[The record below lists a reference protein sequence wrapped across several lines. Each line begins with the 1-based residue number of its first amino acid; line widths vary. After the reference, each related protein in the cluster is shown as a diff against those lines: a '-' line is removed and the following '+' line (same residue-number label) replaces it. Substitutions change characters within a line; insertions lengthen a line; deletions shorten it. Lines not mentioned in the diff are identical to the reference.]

1 MDRAAPHSA
10 PAPGAGAALTEPGH
24 GTGQGARLGAGLG
37 AGQKDAPSLPPPV
50 SPPSLP
56 FGFARD
62 QGVALD
68 GDCLLT
74 GPDASPLGL
83 REARRRAGHPLT
95 LRALT
100 QEGFEAELAR
110 LYDRPAP
117 RDRGEDGDAEDLT
130 FDLEGAERPGQTRD
144 LLEDPADA
152 PVIRLVNQLL
162 RQAVRAGASDL
173 HLEPHETG
181 LRARMRVDGTMTP
194 VFDRR
199 DVPAR
204 RVVSRLKVMASLD
217 IAETRLPQDGRIA
230 LRFGGRAIDLRV
242 STLPGHHGE
251 RVVMRLL
258 DRAGGLMGLDRL
270 GLGAADAE
278 RLTRLAALPDGVI
291 LATGPTGSGK
301 TTTLY
306 SLLKLA
312 DRRERTILTI
322 EDPVEY
328 DLPGVSQTQV
338 NAEIGLS
345 FARGLRSLL
354 RQDPDVLLVG
364 EIRDGETAQ
373 VALEAALTGHLVFS
387 SLHTNTALTALV
399 RLRELGVEPYLIAAT
414 LRGVVAQ
421 RLVRRVCPDCAGQ
434 APPAPADL
442 ARFAEAGLPPPAMV
456 PQAVGCPACE
466 GSGYAGRVGLFD
478 ILEVTEPLR
487 AAIEAGAGETA
498 LRAAVLAGAVAGGAA
513 GHSGLMGAGLIG
525 AGLARI
531 AAGETTLDE
540 VVRVLGEGA

>member
-1 MDRAAPHSA
+1 MER
-10 PAPGAGAALTEPGH
+10 PAG
-24 GTGQGARLGAGLG
+24 
-37 AGQKDAPSLPPPV
+37 APSLP
-50 SPPSLP
+50 
-56 FGFARD
+56 FAFARD
-62 QGVALD
+62 QQVAIE
-68 GDCLLT
+68 GARLLC
-74 GPDASPLGL
+74 GPEPSALGL
-83 REARRRAGHPLT
+83 REARRRAGCALVPEVLT
-95 LRALT
+95 L
-100 QEGFEAELAR
+100 EDFEAALAR
-110 LYDRPAP
+110 LYEGGGAAPA
-117 RDRGEDGDAEDLT
+117 GEDDTLS
-130 FDLEGAERPGQTRD
+130 FDLEGEDRPGTARD

-162 RQAVRAGASDL
+162 RQAVRTGASDL
-173 HLEPHETG
+173 HIEPHEAG
-181 LRARMRVDGTMTP
+181 LRARMRVDGTMQP

-258 DRAGGLMGLDRL
+258 DRTAGLMDLDRL
-270 GLGAADAE
+270 GLGTADAA
-278 RLTRLAALPDGVI
+278 RLRRLAAMPNGVI

-338 NAEIGLS
+338 NAEIGLT

-399 RLRELGVEPYLIAAT
+399 RLRELGVEPFLIAAT

-421 RLVRRVCPDCAGQ
+421 RLVRRVCPACAGQ
-434 APPAPADL
+434 RAPGAGEAG
-442 ARFAEAGLPPPAMV
+442 RFAAEGLPV
-456 PQAVGCPACE
+456 PEAVPVAGGCPACE
-466 GSGYAGRVGLFD
+466 GTGYAGRVGVFD
-478 ILEVTEPLR
+478 ILEIDDALR
-487 AAIEAGAGETA
+487 AGIEAGHGE
-498 LRAAVLAGAVAGGAA
+498 AVLRESGVAA
-513 GHSGLMGAGLIG
+513 GSLMR
-525 AGLARI
+525 AGLARV

-540 VVRVLGEGA
+540 LTRVLGESL

>member
-1 MDRAAPHSA
+1 MNRTAPPLSRSPPLPEMGPETGRASPAASGSAFGRGRTDDTAA
-10 PAPGAGAALTEPGH
+10 PAPARGALRSPDTGAGASVP
-24 GTGQGARLGAGLG
+24 
-37 AGQKDAPSLPPPV
+37 
-50 SPPSLP
+50 LP
-56 FGFARD
+56 FAFARD

-68 GDCLLT
+68 GDSLLV
-74 GPDASPLGL
+74 GPAASALGL
-83 REARRRAGHPLT
+83 REARRRAGRPLVP
-95 LRALT
+95 RMLT
-100 QEGFEAELAR
+100 QETFEAELAR
-110 LYDRPAP
+110 IYESADP
-117 RDRGEDGDAEDLT
+117 GGGMSGGGDDELV
-130 FDLEGAERPGQTRD
+130 FDLAEAERPGQTRD
-144 LLEDPADA
+144 LLDDPANA
-152 PVIRLVNQLL
+152 PVIRLVDQVL
-162 RQAVRAGASDL
+162 RQAIRAGASDL

-181 LRARMRVDGTMTP
+181 LRARMRVDGTMQQ

-204 RVVSRLKVMASLD
+204 RVISRLKVMAALD
-217 IAETRLPQDGRIA
+217 ISETRLPQDGRIA
-230 LRFGGRAIDLRV
+230 LRFGGRAIDLRL

-251 RVVMRLL
+251 RAVMRLL
-258 DRAGGLMGLDRL
+258 DRAGGLMDLDRL
-270 GLGAADAE
+270 GLAPDDAA
-278 RLTRLAALPDGVI
+278 RLTRLAGLPNGVI

-306 SLLKLA
+306 SLLRLA

-421 RLVRRVCPDCAGQ
+421 RLVRRVCPVCVQHA
-434 APPAPADL
+434 APGRDAA
-442 ARFAEAGLPPPAMV
+442 ARFVEAGLAVPDLV
-456 PQAVGCPACE
+456 PQAIGCPSCE
-466 GSGYAGRVGLFD
+466 GTGHAGRIGLFD

-487 AAIEAGAGETA
+487 EAIEAGAGETA
-498 LRAAVLAGAVAGGAA
+498 LRAASGRTAPGLMAA
-513 GHSGLMGAGLIG
+513 GLP
-525 AGLARI
+525 RV

>member
-1 MDRAAPHSA
+1 MDRA
-10 PAPGAGAALTEPGH
+10 G
-24 GTGQGARLGAGLG
+24 
-37 AGQKDAPSLPPPV
+37 DAPL
-50 SPPSLP
+50 LP
-56 FGFARD
+56 FALARD
-62 QGVALD
+62 QQVALE
-68 GDCLLT
+68 GGRLLC
-74 GPDASPLGL
+74 GPEPSPLGL
-83 REARRRAGHPLT
+83 REARRRAGRALVPEVLT
-95 LRALT
+95 LEA
-100 QEGFEAELAR
+100 FEAALAR
-110 LYDRPAP
+110 LYQA
-117 RDRGEDGDAEDLT
+117 GGAQAEAQPDEALS
-130 FDLEGAERPGQTRD
+130 FDLEGDAQPGAARD

-173 HLEPHETG
+173 HIEPHEAG
-181 LRARMRVDGTMTP
+181 LRARMRIDGTMQP

-204 RVVSRLKVMASLD
+204 RVVSRLKVMAALD

-258 DRAGGLMGLDRL
+258 DRTQGLMELDRL
-270 GLGAADAE
+270 GLPAEDAA
-278 RLTRLAALPDGVI
+278 RLQRLAALPNGVI

-306 SLLKLA
+306 SLLRLA

-338 NAEIGLS
+338 NAEIGLT

-387 SLHTNTALTALV
+387 SLHTNSALTALV

-421 RLVRRVCPDCAGQ
+421 RLVRRVCACAG
-434 APPAPADL
+434 ARPPEAREA
-442 ARFAEAGLPPPAMV
+442 ARFRAAGMAV
-456 PQAVGCPACE
+456 PQTVPVARGCPECE
-466 GSGYAGRVGLFD
+466 GTGYAGRVGVFD
-478 ILEVTEPLR
+478 IVEIDDALR
-487 AAIEAGAGETA
+487 GAIEAGAGETA
-498 LRAAVLAGAVAGGAA
+498 LRAAGGEAGGDRLLA
-513 GHSGLMGAGLIG
+513 

-531 AAGETTLDE
+531 AAGDTTPEELT
-540 VVRVLGEGA
+540 RVLGEGA

>member
-1 MDRAAPHSA
+1 MDR
-10 PAPGAGAALTEPGH
+10 PADPASRP
-24 GTGQGARLGAGLG
+24 
-37 AGQKDAPSLPPPV
+37 PPPV
-50 SPPSLP
+50 PPLP
-56 FGFARD
+56 FAFARD
-62 QGVALD
+62 QQVALD
-68 GDCLLT
+68 GARLLC
-74 GPDASPLGL
+74 GPEPSALGL
-83 REARRRAGHPLT
+83 REARRRAGRPLVPE
-95 LRALT
+95 AL
-100 QEGFEAELAR
+100 GPDAFAAALAR
-110 LYDRPAP
+110 LYG
-117 RDRGEDGDAEDLT
+117 GEAGQGGAADEILS
-130 FDLEGAERPGQTRD
+130 FDLEGEDRPGQSRD

-173 HLEPHETG
+173 HIEPHESG
-181 LRARMRVDGTMTP
+181 LRARMRVDGTMTQ
-194 VFDRR
+194 VLDRS

-204 RVVSRLKVMASLD
+204 RVVSRLKVMAALD

-258 DRAGGLMGLDRL
+258 DRAAGLMDLDRL
-270 GLGAADAE
+270 GLDAGAAA
-278 RLTRLAALPDGVI
+278 RLRRLAGLPNGVI

-306 SLLKLA
+306 SLLRLA
-312 DRRERTILTI
+312 DRAERTILTI

-338 NAEIGLS
+338 NAAVGLS

-421 RLVRRVCPDCAGQ
+421 RLVRRLCPACAG
-434 APPAPADL
+434 ASAPAPAEA
-442 ARFAEAGLPPPAMV
+442 ARFVRAGLAV
-456 PQAVGCPACE
+456 PKALPRATGCAACD
-466 GSGYAGRVGLFD
+466 GTGFAGRVGLFD
-478 ILEVTEPLR
+478 ILEIDEGMR
-487 AAIEAGAGETA
+487 RAIERGAGETA
-498 LRAAVLAGAVAGGAA
+498 LAEAA
-513 GHSGLMGAGLIG
+513 GRTGEGLEA
-525 AGLARI
+525 AALARV

-540 VVRVLGEGA
+540 VTRVLGDAG

>member
-1 MDRAAPHSA
+1 MAES
-10 PAPGAGAALTEPGH
+10 PA
-24 GTGQGARLGAGLG
+24 
-37 AGQKDAPSLPPPV
+37 LPYA
-50 SPPSLP
+50 
-56 FGFARD
+56 FARD
-62 QGVALD
+62 QQVALD
-68 GDCLLT
+68 GARLLA
-74 GPDASPLGL
+74 GPEATPLGL
-83 REARRRAGHPLT
+83 REARRRAATPLEPVS
-95 LRALT
+95 LDA
-100 QEGFEAELAR
+100 EGFEAALAR
-110 LYDRPAP
+110 LYAEGPAAT
-117 RDRGEDGDAEDLT
+117 AEEPDLA
-130 FDLEGAERPGQTRD
+130 FDLDTAEGGGAARD

-152 PVIRLVNQLL
+152 PVVRLVNQLL

-173 HLEPHETG
+173 HLEPHESG
-181 LRARMRVDGTMTP
+181 LRARMRVDGTMSP

-204 RVVSRLKVMASLD
+204 RVVSRLKVMAALD
-217 IAETRLPQDGRIA
+217 IAETRLPQDGRIG

-242 STLPGHHGE
+242 STLPGAHGE

-270 GLGAADAE
+270 GLGLADAE
-278 RLTRLAALPDGVI
+278 RLRRLADLPNGVI

-328 DLPGVSQTQV
+328 DLPGISQTQV
-338 NAEIGLS
+338 NPDIGLS

-421 RLVRRVCPDCAGQ
+421 RLVRRVCPACAEPRLPT
-434 APPAPADL
+434 APEA
-442 ARFAEAGLPPPAMV
+442 ARFAAAGLDVPATV
-456 PQAVGCPACE
+456 PRARGCPACD
-466 GSGYAGRVGLFD
+466 GAGYAGRIGVFD
-478 ILEVTEPLR
+478 ILEIGPELR
-487 AAIEAGAGETA
+487 AGIEAGAGETT
-498 LRAAVLAGAVAGGAA
+498 LAA
-513 GHSGLMGAGLIG
+513 GITRGGLVA
-525 AGLARI
+525 AGLARV
-531 AAGETTLDE
+531 ASGETTPEELA
-540 VVRVLGEGA
+540 RVLGDGG